1 MVEHKRVGGVQEVAG
16 EEIVSITHIPP
27 NDWATVGARLARCR
41 HAEVTHRGDHFIA
54 WVRLAPDGLL
64 FSKTGK
70 TQLEAIRAA
79 VEAAEKGNTNGY

>member
-1 MVEHKRVGGVQEVAG
+1 MSIEHIDPSERAQ
-16 EEIVSITHIPP
+16 I
-27 NDWATVGARLARCR
+27 GALVARCR

-79 VEAAEKGNTNGY
+79 VEAAEQGVRE